1 MVWITNIMKLNQL
14 LGIKYILRLLHKQY
28 SQNTISIIIS
38 LILSMKNL
46 INIVFLC
53 LCFTVF
59 KAQQTT
65 VSSIK
70 YEDLEKRIQQEK
82 DKLLVVNFWSTT
94 CAPCVKELP
103 HFMEINNKYIDNSKF
118 KMILVSLD
126 RLIDKEK
133 VAQFIKNKNLT
144 AEVILLD
151 DIKRMNTWIP
161 KFEKDWDGN
170 IPVTIFYKNG
180 EKVDFNNGEMS
191 KNELEKTIAKHLQ

>member
-1 MVWITNIMKLNQL
+1 
-14 LGIKYILRLLHKQY
+14 
-28 SQNTISIIIS
+28 
-38 LILSMKNL
+38 MKNV
-46 INIVFLC
+46 INILFLC
-53 LCFTVF
+53 LCFSVF

-70 YEDLEKRIQQEK
+70 YEELEKRIQQEK

-103 HFMEINNKYIDNSKF
+103 HFMEVNNKYANNRKF

-126 RLIDKEK
+126 RLVDKERVIK
-133 VAQFIKNKNLT
+133 FIKNKNLT

-180 EKVDFNNGEMS
+180 EKVHFNDGEMS
-191 KNELEKTIAKHLQ
+191 KQELENTITKNLQ

>member
-1 MVWITNIMKLNQL
+1 MKNV
-14 LGIKYILRLLHKQY
+14 
-28 SQNTISIIIS
+28 ISI
-38 LILSMKNL
+38 L
-46 INIVFLC
+46 FLC

-65 VSSIK
+65 VPSVK
-70 YEDLEKRIQQEK
+70 YEELEKRIQQEK

-103 HFMEINNKYIDNSKF
+103 HFMEMNNKYANDPKF

-126 RLIDKEK
+126 RLVDKERVIK
-133 VAQFIKNKNLT
+133 FIKNKNLA

-161 KFEKDWDGN
+161 RFEKDWDGN

-180 EKVDFNNGEMS
+180 EKVHFNDGEMS
-191 KNELEKTIAKHLQ
+191 KEELENTITKNLQ